1 MSILAASITQSAFLS
16 FPPAGRL
23 FSRFADKACEAG
35 KSAVYFGK

>member
-1 MSILAASITQSAFLS
+1 MSILAASITQSAF
-16 FPPAGRL
+16 PAGRL